1 MKAVRLSRTLIVV
14 IALVVSLGA
23 NLTLFVGG
31 VLYSFVDKFV
41 EQAFD
46 LATAAG
52 KQRKALTALKTSS
65 AKQAKALATWKAVAE
80 RQRGELSTLR
90 ATVARQSRKLAG
102 TNALSARQQRKL
114 AAVRTA
120 WAQQG
125 RALNDLKTALTRQG
139 RELEWEIGKIR
150 NAAGSAA
157 KESRKRL
164 VKAVGRSIVTAPVKA
179 LPYAGAAAIVG
190 FTAWEISVFCKTIRD
205 MEKIQK
211 AAGATEAEAEIAPAV
226 CASPEPAVK
235 RAVATMKKFSKDQ
248 WDEIRKHAPDLPGWD
263 DIPDSWLQA
272 WRSAVPDILRDP
284 GEVLKRLFPA
294 LDDQAEGRPV
304 MPLPQP

>member
-1 MKAVRLSRTLIVV
+1 MKTVRLTRNLIVV

-23 NLTLFVGG
+23 NVTLFVGG
-31 VLYSFVDKFV
+31 VLYSFVDRFV
-41 EQAFD
+41 EEAFD

-65 AKQAKALATWKAVAE
+65 ARHARALAASKAVAA
-80 RQRGELSTLR
+80 RQSRELSTLR
-90 ATVARQSRKLAG
+90 AAVARQSRKLAA

-125 RALNDLKTALTRQG
+125 RNLNDLKTALARQG
-139 RELEWEIGKIR
+139 RAHEWEVGKIR

-164 VKAVGRSIVTAPVKA
+164 VKAVGRSITTAPAKA
-179 LPYAGAAAIVG
+179 LPYLGAAAIVG
-190 FTAWEISVFCKTIRD
+190 FTAWEISVFCKTIED
-205 MEKIQK
+205 MDEIQK

-226 CASPEPAVK
+226 CEGPEPAVK
-235 RAVATMKKFSKDQ
+235 RAVATIKNFSRDQ

-263 DIPDSWLQA
+263 DISDSWLQGL
-272 WRSAVPDILRDP
+272 RSAVPDVLQDP

-294 LDDQAEGRPV
+294 LDDQAGAGR
-304 MPLPQP
+304 